1 MEIKKTYGP
10 DAFDDQEIPLTTET
24 ELYGVE
30 GCDACSG
37 TGYKGR
43 LGIHEL
49 MDGTKEIKKMIKTEA
64 PTEELFRQAA
74 DDGMTTLI
82 QDGIVKSFEG
92 LTDAAEIR
100 RVCAS

>member
-1 MEIKKTYGP
+1 
-10 DAFDDQEIPLTTET
+10 
-24 ELYGVE
+24 
-30 GCDACSG
+30 
-37 TGYKGR
+37 
-43 LGIHEL
+43 

-74 DDGMTTLI
+74 VDGMTTLI
-82 QDGIVKSFEG
+82 QDGIIKSMEG